1 MRIAYLTLVVLSIY
15 AAQGPL
21 AQEDGQKSA
30 GPPLDLKSQ
39 VSIGTIQDSNVS
51 IKEIDSQSKESDRA
65 RMLGIRLSAST
76 KLGKLEL
83 SSSYSF
89 NQSKYRSFS
98 NFNRESNI
106 LGIEM
111 SAPVL
116 GFRSGLSF
124 HKADAKLGNEDFLEL
139 ERWSPYFSR
148 FFTKRTYFRTS
159 FIDQTKT
166 IIPRPGQSSKSESI
180 TLDAYYFQKGL
191 RKYFN
196 VGATVRQEKASI
208 NRYSNRSNIIRL
220 RMLGRIRAI
229 KSEIRYE
236 ISWNY
241 EEKDFTGI
249 WPRSDNERLDK
260 KHSLRL
266 KLAYPLSK
274 SITGEIYT
282 NFVDSDSSVSYASF
296 DEKVVGVKFT
306 FSID

>member
-1 MRIAYLTLVVLSIY
+1 MRIAYLTLVILCIY
-15 AAQGPL
+15 AAHRPL
-21 AQEDGQKSA
+21 AQEDEQTSA
-30 GPPLDLKSQ
+30 GSSLDLKSHIS
-39 VSIGTIQDSNVS
+39 VGTMHDSNVS
-51 IKEIDSQSKESDRA
+51 IKEIDSQLKESDTA
-65 RMLGIRLSAST
+65 RMLGIGLSART

-83 SSSYSF
+83 GSSYSF

-98 NFNRESNI
+98 EFNRESNI
-106 LGIEM
+106 LGIEV
-111 SAPVL
+111 SGPFL
-116 GFRSGLSF
+116 GSRSGLSF

-196 VGATVRQEKASI
+196 VGAIVRQEKAST

-220 RMLGRIRAI
+220 RMLGRIRTI
-229 KSEIRYE
+229 KSEIKYE

-241 EEKDFTGI
+241 EEKDFNGI
-249 WPRSDNERLDK
+249 WPRSDN
-260 KHSLRL
+260 
-266 KLAYPLSK
+266 
-274 SITGEIYT
+274 
-282 NFVDSDSSVSYASF
+282 
-296 DEKVVGVKFT
+296 
-306 FSID
+306 

>member
-1 MRIAYLTLVVLSIY
+1 MRIAYLTLVILCICV
-15 AAQGPL
+15 AHRPL
-21 AQEDGQKSA
+21 AQEDAQTSVGSS
-30 GPPLDLKSQ
+30 LDLKSHM
-39 VSIGTIQDSNVS
+39 SIGTMHDSNVS
-51 IKEIDSQSKESDRA
+51 IKEIDSQLKESDTA
-65 RMLGIRLSAST
+65 RMLGIGLSART
-76 KLGKLEL
+76 KLGRLEL
-83 SSSYSF
+83 GSSYSF

-98 NFNRESNI
+98 KFNRESSI
-106 LGIEM
+106 LGIEV
-111 SAPVL
+111 SGSFL
-116 GFRSGLSF
+116 DFRSGLSF

-159 FIDQTKT
+159 FIDQNKI

-196 VGATVRQEKASI
+196 VGATIRQEKAYT

-241 EEKDFTGI
+241 EEKDFNEV
-249 WPRSDNERLDK
+249 WPRSDNERFDK
-260 KHSLRL
+260 KHSFRL
-266 KLAYPLSK
+266 KLSYPLSK
-274 SITGEIYT
+274 SITGEVYT

>member
-1 MRIAYLTLVVLSIY
+1 MLCIY
-15 AAQGPL
+15 AAHRPL
-21 AQEDGQKSA
+21 AQEDEQTSA
-30 GPPLDLKSQ
+30 GPSLDLKSHI
-39 VSIGTIQDSNVS
+39 SIGTMHDSNVS
-51 IKEIDSQSKESDRA
+51 IKEIDSQLKESDTA
-65 RMLGIRLSAST
+65 RMLGIGLSART

-83 SSSYSF
+83 GSSYSF

-98 NFNRESNI
+98 QFNRESNI
-106 LGIEM
+106 LGMEV
-111 SAPVL
+111 SGSFL
-116 GFRSGLSF
+116 GFRPGLSF
-124 HKADAKLGNEDFLEL
+124 HKADAKLGKEDFLEL
-139 ERWSPYFSR
+139 ERWSPYLSR
-148 FFTKRTYFRTS
+148 FFTRRTYFRTS
-159 FIDQTKT
+159 FIDQAKT

-196 VGATVRQEKASI
+196 LGVTVRQEKAST
-208 NRYSNRSNIIRL
+208 NRYSNRSNLIRL

-241 EEKDFTGI
+241 EEKDFNEI

-260 KHSLRL
+260 KHSLRF

-274 SITGEIYT
+274 SITGEVYT

-306 FSID
+306 FSFD

>member
-1 MRIAYLTLVVLSIY
+1 MRIAYLTLVIFCISV
-15 AAQGPL
+15 AHRPL
-21 AQEDGQKSA
+21 AQEEEQASA
-30 GPPLDLKSQ
+30 GASLDLKSHI
-39 VSIGTIQDSNVS
+39 SIGTMHDSNVS
-51 IKEIDSQSKESDRA
+51 IKEIDSQLKESDTA
-65 RMLGIRLSAST
+65 RMLGIGLSARA

-83 SSSYSF
+83 GSSYSF

-98 NFNRESNI
+98 EFNRESNI
-106 LGIEM
+106 LGIEV
-111 SAPVL
+111 SGSFL
-116 GFRSGLSF
+116 GIRSGLSF

-139 ERWSPYFSR
+139 ERWSPHFSR
-148 FFTKRTYFRTS
+148 FFTKRTYFRAS

-180 TLDAYYFQKGL
+180 TLDAYYFRKGL

-196 VGATVRQEKASI
+196 LGAIVRQEKAST

-220 RMLGRIRAI
+220 RMLGRIRAT
-229 KSEIRYE
+229 KSEVRYE

-241 EEKDFTGI
+241 EERDFNEI

-274 SITGEIYT
+274 SINGEVYA
-282 NFVDSDSSVSYASF
+282 NFVDSHSSVSYASF
-296 DEKVVGVKFT
+296 DERVVGVEFT
-306 FSID
+306 VSFD

>member
-1 MRIAYLTLVVLSIY
+1 MRIAYLTLVILCIY
-15 AAQGPL
+15 AAHRPL
-21 AQEDGQKSA
+21 ALEEGQTSV
-30 GPPLDLKSQ
+30 GPSLDFKSQ
-39 VSIGTIQDSNVS
+39 VSIGNIHDSNVS
-51 IKEIDSQSKESDRA
+51 IKEINSQSKESDTA

-148 FFTKRTYFRTS
+148 FVTKRIYFRTS

-166 IIPRPGQSSKSESI
+166 IIPRPEQSSKSESI

-196 VGATVRQEKASI
+196 LGALKKAPKF
-208 NRYSNRSNIIRL
+208 
-220 RMLGRIRAI
+220 MI
-229 KSEIRYE
+229 K
-236 ISWNY
+236 
-241 EEKDFTGI
+241 
-249 WPRSDNERLDK
+249 
-260 KHSLRL
+260 
-266 KLAYPLSK
+266 
-274 SITGEIYT
+274 
-282 NFVDSDSSVSYASF
+282 V
-296 DEKVVGVKFT
+296 
-306 FSID
+306 